1 MPKAFFAVLC
11 DDVREEMRGKVSL
24 MGIFSQFMV
33 SDFSKPLP
41 RFRLFAKIGFESDG
55 NHPFTIRLR
64 NGEGQNIFEFSGMAN
79 IKDED
84 EVTNLYMANLNIGF
98 DDLKLPRPGIYEI
111 VFLYQEQAFHI
122 IPLQAVMIKP
132 PTLQ

>member
-64 NGEGQNIFEFSGMAN
+64 SGEGQNIFEFHGVAN
-79 IKDED
+79 VRDED
-84 EVTNLYMANLNIGF
+84 EVTNLYTANLNLGF
-98 DDLKLPRPGIYEI
+98 DDLKLPRPGIYELD
-111 VFLYQEQAFHI
+111 FLYQDQTFHVV
-122 IPLQAVMIKP
+122 PLQAVMVKP

>member
-1 MPKAFFAVLC
+1 MPKVFFSVLC
-11 DDVREEMRGKVSL
+11 DDEREEMRGKVSL

-64 NGEGQNIFEFSGMAN
+64 SGEGQNIFEFSGMAN
-79 IKDED
+79 VRDED
-84 EVTNLYMANLNIGF
+84 EVTNLYMANFNLGF
-98 DDLKLPRPGIYEI
+98 DDLKLPRPGIYEL
-111 VFLYQEQAFHI
+111 VFLHQNQTFHVV
-122 IPLQAVMIKP
+122 PLQAVMVKP

>member
-64 NGEGQNIFEFSGMAN
+64 SGEGQNIFEFSGMAN
-79 IKDED
+79 VRDED
-84 EVTNLYMANLNIGF
+84 EVTNLYMANLNLGF
-98 DDLKLPRPGIYEI
+98 DDLKLPRPGIYEL

-122 IPLQAVMIKP
+122 VPLQAVMVKP